1 MATFAPTSTDVTRE
15 LLSAVWCLV
24 EEGRGLLD
32 DIAGTPIRGLE
43 HYADLLDLERPQLLS
58 VLPQRRLLRELDRDG
73 DLEAD
78 LRDWLGAEAA
88 GLDRVAA
95 RQRERRIKAAGLIAQ
110 HLASAHGA
118 TRRAAVARAAA

>member
-1 MATFAPTSTDVTRE
+1 MATFAPTSTDATRE

-24 EEGRGLLD
+24 AEGRGLVD
-32 DIAGTPIRGLE
+32 DVAGTPIRGIE

-58 VLPQRRLLRELDRDG
+58 LLPQRNALPETDRDG

-78 LRDWLGAEAA
+78 LRAWLGHEPA

-95 RQRERRIKAAGLIAQ
+95 RERERRIKAAGLIAQ
-110 HLASAHGA
+110 HLAATHGGA
-118 TRRAAVARAAA
+118 AAVAQAA

>member
-32 DIAGTPIRGLE
+32 DVAGTPIRGIE

-58 VLPQRRLLRELDRDG
+58 VLPQRRLLRGLDRG
-73 DLEAD
+73 ADLEAD
-78 LRDWLGAEAA
+78 LRAWLGDEQP

-95 RQRERRIKAAGLIAQ
+95 RERERRIK
-110 HLASAHGA
+110 
-118 TRRAAVARAAA
+118 

>member
-32 DIAGTPIRGLE
+32 DVAGTPIRGLE

-58 VLPQRRLLRELDRDG
+58 VLPQRRLLHGLDRSA

-78 LRDWLGAEAA
+78 LRGWLGDEQA
-88 GLDRVAA
+88 GLARAAA
-95 RQRERRIKAAGLIAQ
+95 RDRERRIKAAGLIAQ
-110 HLASAHGA
+110 HLAATHGA
-118 TRRAAVARAAA
+118 APALVARAA

>member
-1 MATFAPTSTDVTRE
+1 MATFALTPTDVTRE

-32 DIAGTPIRGLE
+32 DVAGTPIRGIE

-58 VLPQRRLLRELDRDG
+58 VLPQRRLLSGLDRRA

-78 LRDWLGAEAA
+78 LRSWLGAEQA
-88 GLDRVAA
+88 GLDRAAA
-95 RQRERRIKAAGLIAQ
+95 RDRERRIKAAGLVAQ
-110 HLASAHGA
+110 HLAVTHGA
-118 TRRAAVARAAA
+118 APALAARAA

>member
-1 MATFAPTSTDVTRE
+1 MAIFAPTSTDVTRE

-32 DIAGTPIRGLE
+32 DVAGTPIRGLE

-58 VLPQRRLLRELDRDG
+58 VLPQRRLLAGLDRDG

-78 LRDWLGAEAA
+78 LRAWLGAEER

-95 RQRERRIKAAGLIAQ
+95 RERERRVKAAGLIAQ
-110 HLASAHGA
+110 HLASAHGH
-118 TRRAAVARAAA
+118 ARAAAAAAAA